1 MQQKSHIPFCLN
13 DDYIDDCISF
23 KVPWNRLG
31 QDPVLV
37 YLDRI
42 FLLAEPATQVEGC
55 SEDAVQEAKKIRIQ
69 VRIQ

>member
-1 MQQKSHIPFCLN
+1 M
-13 DDYIDDCISF
+13 DCIFF
-23 KVPWNRLG
+23 KVPWSRLG

-55 SEDAVQEAKKIRIQ
+55 SEDAVQEAKKNLIQ
-69 VRIQ
+69 VRIKK